1 MKKEEYK
8 LGLPVRV
15 KWSTGKPKIDTRKAG
30 TTLDGAPWNG
40 GDCNCDLRCRVLW
53 SDGKITT
60 VHIQR
65 LEILPV
71 FAPLVRGGKE
81 AFKDADKPR
90 SREV

>member
-1 MKKEEYK
+1 MKLSEYK

-30 TTLDGAPWNG
+30 TTLDGEPWNG

-71 FAPLVRGGKE
+71 FAPLTGKE
-81 AFKDADKPR
+81 ERSFKDADKAR
-90 SREV
+90 GGI